1 MADDYEVGFGR
12 PPKATRF
19 KRGES
24 GNPRGRPRRKPNFK
38 DDFNAELREPLVVH
52 ENGRERRLTKQ
63 RALIKSLMSLAI
75 KGNVRAMNAVL
86 AATRS
91 LDLGQEDQSDNAI
104 DPVELDLLEAFVAR
118 ERRRMPSAGEKSQP
132 SRGASRK
139 ARKGDRKHK
148 A

>member
-1 MADDYEVGFGR
+1 MANDDYEVGFGR

-19 KRGES
+19 KAGES

-38 DDFNAELREPLVVH
+38 DDFNAELREPLVLH

-91 LDLGQEDQSDNAI
+91 FDLGQDERSPEAVDPI
-104 DPVELDLLEAFVAR
+104 DLDILEAFVAR
-118 ERRRMPSAGEKSQP
+118 ERRRKLSDSEKAGASKNAS
-132 SRGASRK
+132 ASRK
-139 ARKGDRKHK
+139 GGQRK